1 MGQQQLLLVILV
13 TIIVGIATVVG
24 INVFGASAASANR
37 DAVRQDMLMIASSA
51 QSWRLMPKMMGGGGN
66 TFNGLSFHNFSFP
79 ADEINTDGDMAINL
93 NGLYVLKIE
102 ADQFTITAHPSS
114 DPNYDAS
121 ADFSATATETM
132 VATVTKDGITWGSE

>member
-24 INVFGASAASANR
+24 INIFGASAASANR
-37 DAVRQDMLMIASSA
+37 DAVRQDILMIASSA
-51 QSWRLMPKMMGGGGN
+51 QSWHLMPKMMGGGGN
-66 TFNGLSFHNFSFP
+66 TFTGLNFHNFSFP
-79 ADEINTDGDMAINL
+79 ADQINSDGSIAINL
-93 NGLYVLKIE
+93 NGLYELTVS

-121 ADFSATATETM
+121 QDFTATATETM
-132 VATVTKDGITWGSE
+132 VAIVTKDGVSWGS